1 MLRQRSDPHFARRK
15 GISLHCLIGPEI
27 LDVTHRDWRQAILRQ
42 QGRSRSYLLRFM
54 YALSLRVKTSLVR
67 ANRYW
72 VGNPFIATLQNL
84 RHLGVPATIGPPT

>member
-1 MLRQRSDPHFARRK
+1 
-15 GISLHCLIGPEI
+15 
-27 LDVTHRDWRQAILRQ
+27 
-42 QGRSRSYLLRFM
+42 
-54 YALSLRVKTSLVR
+54 VR